1 MIKYVK
7 RTKLYAFR
15 TQNQI
20 LRNSYTQTLLSKTT
34 LKGHKM
40 ALEFNCFWKKW
51 RSELTCL
58 KTLKMM
64 SRHSPN
70 TKNYVLNNFYRT
82 HFFTKMLRNVF
93 LAL

>member
-15 TQNQI
+15 MQSEI
-20 LRNSYTQTLLSKTT
+20 LRNSYTLTVFSKTS

-40 ALEFNCFWKKW
+40 ALNFNCMKKC

-64 SRHSPN
+64 I
-70 TKNYVLNNFYRT
+70 
-82 HFFTKMLRNVF
+82 
-93 LAL
+93 